1 MVKSLPANAGDIRDT
16 VSILGSGSSPGRGHG
31 NPLQYSRLE
40 NPHGWRSLVGYG
52 VWGLKELH
60 KPEHTQV
67 RIRNSRQG
75 RRQAE
80 GSWWH
85 RGPPPVSSPAFP
97 LGRCWPPSLIC
108 VCPTFLSPSLRLAAP
123 LLGDRGNGAR
133 DRGGGEPPDWG
144 GDEFQGKTH
153 SARVLQEPTSCGAAW
168 APLLPSSRPHPLG
181 SQAGTAGASR
191 GGAAE
196 QL

>member
-80 GSWWH
+80 DY
-85 RGPPPVSSPAFP
+85 V
-97 LGRCWPPSLIC
+97 
-108 VCPTFLSPSLRLAAP
+108 
-123 LLGDRGNGAR
+123 
-133 DRGGGEPPDWG
+133 
-144 GDEFQGKTH
+144 KTH
-153 SARVLQEPTSCGAAW
+153 SLAFGRQRVTWKALW
-168 APLLPSSRPHPLG
+168 
-181 SQAGTAGASR
+181 SQKINLMISYR
-191 GGAAE
+191 IIRDE
-196 QL
+196 KD